1 MAMDMGAMMKM
12 MAAKNQFEKNHPKFF
27 SFCKAAFGKGVEV
40 DTIFEITVTKPNGET
55 LTTNLKVC
63 QSDLDLF
70 EGLKDLG
77 RKQEIYMKRMPNMND
92 NIDKYAVMKE
102 EKGSV
107 VLIGIAVVMVIVML
121 IMSI

>member
-27 SFCKAAFGKGVEV
+27 SFCKAAFGRGVEV

-63 QSDLDLF
+63 QSDLDLQNRTMGCRRRF
-70 EGLKDLG
+70 LMGKCYG
-77 RKQEIYMKRMPNMND
+77 
-92 NIDKYAVMKE
+92 
-102 EKGSV
+102 
-107 VLIGIAVVMVIVML
+107 
-121 IMSI
+121 

>member
-1 MAMDMGAMMKM
+1 MGMYMGAMMKM

-27 SFCKAAFGKGVEV
+27 SFCKAAFGRGVEV
-40 DTIFEITVTKPNGET
+40 DTIFEISVTKPNGEK

-63 QSDLDLF
+63 QSDLELF

-77 RKQEIYMKRMPNMND
+77 KRQKDMKYSPNMNN
-92 NIDKYAVMKE
+92 NIDKYSVMKE
-102 EKGSV
+102 EKGSA
-107 VLIGIAVVMVIVML
+107 VLIGIAVICVVIML